1 METYYIIFMGRVQG
15 VGFRYYL
22 QNYAQKLNL
31 KGTVKNLDNGM
42 VEAYV
47 SGDYDK
53 VNLLINTVKCANP
66 YIRID
71 DYRIKKVP
79 YKEFKD
85 FSVRY

>member
-53 VNLLINTVKCANP
+53 VELLINTMKSANP

-71 DYRIKKVP
+71 DYHIKKVP